1 MVTATARPGGR
12 RRPDRSSHVFVLE
25 GLAALAAKVAATST
39 VTQAVAGVG
48 IAVAGVTGAGAAG
61 ALPTPVQDAV
71 AGAVEVVSPFD
82 LPDSSDAAETD
93 DSGTDGPGDVPGADD
108 SGTDSPEDTGGGG
121 AGPGGGG
128 G

>member
-1 MVTATARPGGR
+1 M
-12 RRPDRSSHVFVLE
+12 FVLE

-39 VTQAVAGVG
+39 VTQAVAGLG

-82 LPDSSDAAETD
+82 LPDSSDDAAETD
-93 DSGTDGPGDVPGADD
+93 DSGTDSSDD
-108 SGTDSPEDTGGGG
+108 LPDTDDIDAQPRR
-121 AGPGGGG
+121 
-128 G
+128 